1 MRKRVF
7 VCKEISMRKRKLCL
21 VLWTPVKRHEKQEIF
36 FPLTIM
42 NQQTSMSESI
52 PNQKIQVL
60 TRLISKPKSLGQLNL
75 HCRLYTATE

>member
-1 MRKRVF
+1 MRN
-7 VCKEISMRKRKLCL
+7 RK

-75 HCRLYTATE
+75 HCRLYTATEQLYVCMEEKETNLL